1 MRFILDQSLDRGRVI
16 ISKDGGIIAVA
27 PSVEALV
34 VVSHAVVVGEEL
46 RAHPDTMRHVKQW
59 IIADAKRRTGL

>member
-1 MRFILDQSLDRGRVI
+1 MSFILDQSLDRGRVI

-27 PSVEALV
+27 PTVEALV

-46 RAHPDTMRHVKQW
+46 RAHPDTMRHLKRW
-59 IIADAKRRTGL
+59 IVDDAKRRSGL